1 MEAKAI
7 SLSKYSFKKDALLST
22 PKEERHLFL
31 LAGHLLNELAI
42 LFRLLSGSLQ
52 YESEDKT
59 LEMGS
64 LATQLSTIAYFISKV
79 SEGWELV
86 NERFTSSIQ
95 AKYFSEF
102 PDENK
107 DSYTHLKN
115 YFKSRKSVIQQV
127 RNNFGFHNHDDQHL
141 ILEAFGRFPAD
152 EFCIFVS
159 ESPGLCL
166 FHVSEVAVGMGFV
179 RIVNENI
186 TTIDD
191 YRLAYQKLIQDT
203 VDVHKYLQDVL
214 LAFQVVFVNKYL
226 KGRSDITTVEIKPEI
241 KFEDLNIPYFV
252 YPPNLKDWVKH

>member
-1 MEAKAI
+1 MKAI
-7 SLSKYSFKKDALLST
+7 SLSRYSFHKDALLSA

-59 LEMGS
+59 LDMGS
-64 LATQLSTIAYFISKV
+64 LATQMSTILYFISKV

-95 AKYFSEF
+95 GKYFPDF

-107 DSYTHLKN
+107 QSHKRLED
-115 YFKSRKSVIQQV
+115 YFKSRKSFIQKA
-127 RNNFGFHNHDDQHL
+127 RNNFGFHNHDDQFL
-141 ILEAFGRFPAD
+141 LLEAFNRFPGE
-152 EFCIFVS
+152 EFYIFVS

-166 FHVSEVAVGMGFV
+166 FHVSEVAIGMGLV

-186 TTIDD
+186 TTIDE
-191 YRLAYQKLIQDT
+191 YRQAYQRLIRDT

-214 LAFQVVFVNKYL
+214 LAFQVIFMNRYL
-226 KGRSDITTVEIKPEI
+226 KDKSDITSIEVKPEI
-241 KFEDLNIPYFV
+241 RFEDLNIPYFV
-252 YPPNLKDWVKH
+252 YPPNLKSQERG